1 MELYIKE
8 IDNIIATE
16 YLMKDIKL
24 CALALSDDSLKKL
37 DQGQGYCPPPCS
49 MTGFYNKKDELV
61 CFMQATLFTESTLLI
76 HVFLR
81 SDLHHSGILRPI
93 TKQYSEYI
101 HKHAPDVKKA
111 MIMSPEP
118 CSHVHAAVKGLGFKK
133 EGCLT
138 KAMVWREKLEDV
150 IIFGRDLLINE

>member
-111 MIMSPEP
+111 SESALWSDEYSSIIRDQLYNNQSKIFDDSSRSN
-118 CSHVHAAVKGLGFKK
+118 CSL
-133 EGCLT
+133 
-138 KAMVWREKLEDV
+138 
-150 IIFGRDLLINE
+150 